1 VPLLQSARISR
12 CARELQPEPSALTL
26 TRLGLSDNRTAAPV
40 PTPIARRTTYE
51 LVAEHLLALIGERQL
66 RPGDAVPTERE
77 LTERYHVGR
86 SSVREA
92 LRVLESNGVI
102 RSARGG
108 FVVAEASRPFN
119 KSLQLLLT
127 LEEANLREL
136 FELRRILEVE
146 TAALAATRRRRTH
159 LTQLARAIE
168 EMERG
173 LDNEDRYIA
182 ADVQFHLVL
191 AEATGNAFVQ
201 HIMLA
206 IRDLLRRALSTIYRI
221 PASAAQSIDDHR
233 AILDAVDSRDP
244 AAARAAMREHLDAVE
259 RAIHGAL
266 APVSTR
272 EPARG

>member
-1 VPLLQSARISR
+1 
-12 CARELQPEPSALTL
+12 
-26 TRLGLSDNRTAAPV
+26 
-40 PTPIARRTTYE
+40 
-51 LVAEHLLALIGERQL
+51 VAEHLLALIGERQL

-77 LTERYHVGR
+77 LTERYRVGR

-102 RSARGG
+102 ASARGG

-146 TAALAATRRRRTH
+146 TAGLAATRRRRTH
-159 LTQLARAIE
+159 LAQLATAID
-168 EMERG
+168 EMEHG

-191 AEATGNAFVQ
+191 AEASGNRFVQ

-206 IRDLLRRALSTIYRI
+206 IRELLRRALSAIYRI
-221 PASAAQSIDDHR
+221 PESAAQSIDDHR
-233 AILDAVDSRDP
+233 KIVAAVDSGDP
-244 AAARAAMREHLDAVE
+244 AAASAAMRAHLDSVE
-259 RAIHGAL
+259 RAIHAAL
-266 APVSTR
+266 LPVVKR
-272 EPARG
+272 ESGRG